1 MTSNRVVRDPPS
13 RCGRQWTNPPRSSVQ
28 WKRRSEV
35 YGLAFHLLG
44 GARPASHFLGAHDAA
59 FPGTLLSVAMGSAH
73 GQLMVSKLVRRLA
86 SQSF

>member
-1 MTSNRVVRDPPS
+1 MTLGRVLRDPPS
-13 RCGRQWTNPPRSSVQ
+13 PCGRQWASPPRSSQQ

-35 YGLAFHLLG
+35 YELAFDLLG
-44 GARPASHFLGAHDAA
+44 GARPAAHFLGAHDAA

-86 SQSF
+86 SQSI